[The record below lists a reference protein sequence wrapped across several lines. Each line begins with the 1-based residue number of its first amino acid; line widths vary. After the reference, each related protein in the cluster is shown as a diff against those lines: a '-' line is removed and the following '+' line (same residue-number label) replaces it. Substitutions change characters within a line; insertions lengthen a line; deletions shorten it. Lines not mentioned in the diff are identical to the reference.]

1 MSNTDIAI
9 AAIRQLYKADEE
21 IEKLKAEN
29 AELQAKWD
37 YYQQFC
43 ADHGAHGIAD
53 LAVQRDALRAQLTTA
68 LAALEACDEAMGY
81 MSEYDIPITLPDQVK
96 EAIAAIG
103 GGEWRTGQDYR
114 NWKSPSCSVTSTWS
128 RPSDTFTD

>member
-43 ADHGAHGIAD
+43 ADHGAHGFWG
-53 LAVQRDALRAQLTTA
+53 V
-68 LAALEACDEAMGY
+68 E
-81 MSEYDIPITLPDQVK
+81 
-96 EAIAAIG
+96 
-103 GGEWRTGQDYR
+103 
-114 NWKSPSCSVTSTWS
+114 
-128 RPSDTFTD
+128 